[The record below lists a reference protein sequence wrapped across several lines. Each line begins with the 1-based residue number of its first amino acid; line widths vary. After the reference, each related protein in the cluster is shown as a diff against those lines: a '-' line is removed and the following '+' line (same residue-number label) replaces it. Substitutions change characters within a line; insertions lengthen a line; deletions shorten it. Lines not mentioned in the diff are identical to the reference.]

1 MSEPSVRA
9 SLVKMVLRR
18 ATEVWPGDAAAIHA
32 ALGPDA
38 LARLDATPG
47 YEWVPLA
54 FEVAIVHAVHAL
66 HGDEGARRLGR
77 EIGLAGPQHPL
88 LRPLV
93 MATLGM
99 LGRRPSALLE
109 VAVSAWRVATR
120 DAGGAARVLP
130 SHGGA
135 ALELLN
141 LPEVLRERPFLLRI
155 GGATEALF
163 ELAGLR
169 TAVEVEWEEGA
180 SSAVLRL
187 SWSSGG

>member
-47 YEWVPLA
+47 YEWVPLT

-120 DAGGAARVLP
+120 DAGGAA
-130 SHGGA
+130 
-135 ALELLN
+135 LELLD